1 MENFTN
7 LLNSTEF
14 EFDGNSPTDALEM
27 NDLLLNDD
35 FINVLIELK
44 GDCFYQEFTGKL
56 NIIYYY
62 E

>member
-7 LLNSTEF
+7 LLTSTEF
-14 EFDGNSPTDALEM
+14 EFDGNSPTDDSEM

-44 GDCFYQEFTGKL
+44 CDCFYQEFTGKL

-62 E
+62 D